1 MPGWYCCSISCWGW
15 GPPCCSSSWWV
26 WEWNWPE
33 VGVVCEWIVVTLVMM
48 DCGHTDQWWWQG
60 GDEESSPA
68 GVRSVRVGQVYCKLP
83 PEVKSIFGWLLII
96 NLKHFTYVQLPCSS
110 LAVSPGWCPQR
121 TWWTASLQRK
131 SGSKT
136 PEVSTLYSPPLEICQ
151 IFLSAKKILIL
162 NASPSTLRGTTSWRS
177 SIGIFLTT
185 VLRDSD
191 TVDFD
196 SNSSTECSN
205 TKTPL
210 KPYVI
215 CKEDKVGPKECEG
228 HWETYIMDFDQHI
241 PALLGYLIPVRR
253 HEWDQTPC
261 PSSCRCLGC
270 PWQRWQESSLH
281 GVSTGHMKVDW

>member
-1 MPGWYCCSISCWGW
+1 MGVRVKLTWGGCCLW
-15 GPPCCSSSWWV
+15 
-26 WEWNWPE
+26 
-33 VGVVCEWIVVTLVMM
+33 M
-48 DCGHTDQWWWQG
+48 DCGHISDDGLWSHW
-60 GDEESSPA
+60 
-68 GVRSVRVGQVYCKLP
+68 SVMMTRGRRRRWNLHRLG
-83 PEVKSIFGWLLII
+83 FGLCELAKCTVNCHLKWNPSWLLII
-96 NLKHFTYVQLPCSS
+96 NYHRFSNLKHFTYVQLPCSS

-121 TWWTASLQRK
+121 TWWTASLQRR

-151 IFLSAKKILIL
+151 IFLSAKKILIS

-185 VLRDSD
+185 VLKDSD

-228 HWETYIMDFDQHI
+228 HWETYIMINLFWI
-241 PALLGYLIPVRR
+241 LTNTYLPF
-253 HEWDQTPC
+253 
-261 PSSCRCLGC
+261 
-270 PWQRWQESSLH
+270 
-281 GVSTGHMKVDW
+281 